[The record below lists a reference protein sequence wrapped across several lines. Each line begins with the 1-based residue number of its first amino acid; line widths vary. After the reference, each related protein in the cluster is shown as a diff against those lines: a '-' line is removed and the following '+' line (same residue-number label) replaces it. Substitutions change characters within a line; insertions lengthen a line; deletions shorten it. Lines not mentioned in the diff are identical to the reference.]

1 MKEMKAHKVFAAFIK
16 TSEPWKQPA
25 NFRWAEF
32 NSTVQQVF
40 ADLWLG
46 KQTVDQALAEAK
58 PKFQAI
64 LDKPVDK

>member
-1 MKEMKAHKVFAAFIK
+1 MKEMKAHKALVPLIK
-16 TSEPWKQPA
+16 ASEPWKQPA

-46 KQTVDQALAEAK
+46 KQTVDQAIADAK
-58 PKFQAI
+58 PKLQAVV
-64 LDKPVDK
+64 DKPVA